1 LEDDGQG
8 AHDASSGGEE
18 AYANDTSKTDIW
30 EDAVCMG
37 LLKEGFIPNAINLQE
52 SKRARKRVMH
62 YCWKDERL
70 YFKGLCV
77 PRPEDRLKL
86 VTQMHED
93 LGHFGEQRTLAE
105 ICQKYFWNNRTECV
119 KTIVKTCQQCQL
131 VKSEGSICSRDER
144 LKSIPICDL
153 FHRIALDTAGPLP
166 ETKAGNKY
174 ILVAIDHYSKW
185 CEAKAVAD
193 HGAKTAARFLE
204 DDLICRYGV
213 PKFVLTDNGGEWGA
227 EFEVMCR
234 DYAIQH
240 QHTAPQ
246 WPQCNGMAE
255 RMIKTLK
262 HGITILA
269 ANPANVNWWDEHL
282 AKVLFG
288 YRCGVQA
295 STKFSPFMILMGR
308 SPRLRAD
315 NHLNALTNE
324 VNDTSNVEDATIQF
338 LEKVQLIASIHES
351 VLLNVEQAQKKQKNT
366 YANWPGKHLFEGLVA
381 GELMVKMKK
390 PGKRRALVASWE
402 GPYQFVGHAD
412 GKGNF
417 DFEEGCRLCIVQDA
431 DGRQW
436 ERSRRDLHIYYA
448 PPD

>member
-1 LEDDGQG
+1 
-8 AHDASSGGEE
+8 
-18 AYANDTSKTDIW
+18 
-30 EDAVCMG
+30 M
-37 LLKEGFIPNAINLQE
+37 
-52 SKRARKRVMH
+52 
-62 YCWKDERL
+62 
-70 YFKGLCV
+70 
-77 PRPEDRLKL
+77 
-86 VTQMHED
+86 
-93 LGHFGEQRTLAE
+93 
-105 ICQKYFWNNRTECV
+105 
-119 KTIVKTCQQCQL
+119 
-131 VKSEGSICSRDER
+131 
-144 LKSIPICDL
+144 
-153 FHRIALDTAGPLP
+153 
-166 ETKAGNKY
+166 
-174 ILVAIDHYSKW
+174 
-185 CEAKAVAD
+185 AD

-213 PKFVLTDNGGEWGA
+213 PKFVLTDNGGEWGV

-240 QHTAPQ
+240 QCTAPQ

-262 HGITILA
+262 HGITVLA
-269 ANPANVNWWDEHL
+269 ADPANVNCWDEHL

-295 STKFSPFMILMGR
+295 STKFSPFMILTGR

-324 VNDTSNVEDATIQF
+324 VNDTSIVEDTTIQF
-338 LEKVQLIASIHES
+338 LEKVQLIASIHEN

-366 YANWPGKHLFEGLVA
+366 YANRPSKHLFEGLVA
-381 GELMVKMKK
+381 RESMVKMKK
-390 PGKRRALVASWE
+390 PGKRRTLVVSWE
-402 GPYQFVGHAD
+402 GPYQFVGHVD

-431 DGRQW
+431 NGRQW
-436 ERSRRDLHIYYA
+436 ERSRRDLQIYYA